1 MRQARAVPAD
11 GHNSFLSSFLEFV
24 AGVEKIV
31 SVELCAPVPVIVTE
45 LGVKLQVGGSLAAAG
60 VTAQVRLT
68 VPVNPLDG
76 VTVILT
82 VFPVVAPGSIL
93 SEELLPPT
101 TNVGPAVTVSAR
113 VIDAVSEP
121 EVPVIVTVTG
131 PPTTEDPVAVR
142 VNTLD
147 PVAGFV
153 PNDAVTPLG
162 KPVAERVTLPE
173 NPFAPE
179 IVIVSLLL
187 LP

>member
-1 MRQARAVPAD
+1 VERGWCSGSAELGGNHCGALQKKIELAPGEEARLIFMLGVGAEA
-11 GHNSFLSSFLEFV
+11 
-24 AGVEKIV
+24 AGEKIRSKYKEPANV
-31 SVELCAPVPVIVTE
+31 DAEFSALRKYWEQ
-45 LGVKLQVGGSLAAAG
+45 KF
-60 VTAQVRLT
+60 
-68 VPVNPLDG
+68 DG
-76 VTVILT
+76 FQCQT
-82 VFPVVAPGSIL
+82 PH
-93 SEELLPPT
+93 
-101 TNVGPAVTVSAR
+101 
-113 VIDAVSEP
+113 

>member
-1 MRQARAVPAD
+1 M
-11 GHNSFLSSFLEFV
+11 
-24 AGVEKIV
+24 
-31 SVELCAPVPVIVTE
+31 
-45 LGVKLQVGGSLAAAG
+45 
-60 VTAQVRLT
+60 
-68 VPVNPLDG
+68 
-76 VTVILT
+76 
-82 VFPVVAPGSIL
+82 
-93 SEELLPPT
+93 
-101 TNVGPAVTVSAR
+101 GPAVTVSAR